1 MKHTLVAVDIAK
13 SVFEIAVSK
22 QPGAVAERHRLSR
35 TAFVRFFAQRQPAT
49 VLLEACGSAHHWGR
63 TLQEQGHQ
71 VVLLP
76 PHLVRP
82 YVARNKT
89 DRADAKALL
98 EAFRNKDLH
107 PVPVKSVAQQ
117 TLASLHRLRSRWMS
131 TRTARINGVRGFLRE
146 FGMTIPA
153 GSRNVLPRT
162 WGLLEDPE
170 SGVPEALRP
179 ALVQA
184 CEEIQQLE
192 KRIQS
197 VERQLSSL
205 ATQIPVI
212 SQLRTIPGVGL
223 LTATAIVAFV
233 GDIQRFPSGRRF
245 ASYLGLTPRERSSG
259 LVRRLGGISKRG
271 ESYLRMLLIHG
282 ARSVLWR
289 TKSASEKD
297 RLQAWALRVESARG
311 HNKAAVAL
319 ANKMARIVWAVW
331 RNGVDYQQQA
341 QAA

>member
-13 SVFEIAVSK
+13 NVFEIAVSK
-22 QPGAVAERHRLSR
+22 QPGAVTERHRLSR
-35 TAFVRFFAQRQPAT
+35 TAFVRFFARRQAAT

-63 TLQEQGHQ
+63 TLQGQGHQ

-76 PHLVRP
+76 AHLVRP
-82 YVARNKT
+82 YVSRNKT

-107 PVPVKSVAQQ
+107 PVPVKSVTQQ
-117 TLASLHRLRSRWMS
+117 TLASLHRLRSRWMG
-131 TRTARINGVRGFLRE
+131 TRTARINAVRGLLRE

-162 WGLLEDPE
+162 WDLLEDAG

-179 ALVQA
+179 ALAEA
-184 CEEIQQLE
+184 CEEIEQLDHHI
-192 KRIQS
+192 RS

-205 ATQIPVI
+205 ARQSPAVE
-212 SQLRTIPGVGL
+212 QLRTIPGVGL

-233 GDIQRFPSGRRF
+233 GDVQRFSSGRRF

-259 LVRRLGGISKRG
+259 LVRRLGAISKRG

-289 TKSASEKD
+289 AKSASERD
-297 RLQAWALRVESARG
+297 RLQEWALRVESTKG

-331 RNGVDYQQQA
+331 RNGVDYRQQP